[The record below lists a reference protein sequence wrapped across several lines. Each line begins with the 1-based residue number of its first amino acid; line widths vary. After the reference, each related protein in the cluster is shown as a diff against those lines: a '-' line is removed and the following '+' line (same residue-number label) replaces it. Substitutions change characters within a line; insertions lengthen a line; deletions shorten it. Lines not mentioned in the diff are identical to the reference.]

1 MLCDLTFIKFLII
14 YTIMISNRA
23 LSFKLQS
30 QVLAAVRNF
39 SLNAGSKPILL
50 GGIDKE
56 NAIKSLNGWKLMK
69 DRDAIQKSFI
79 FNDFVEAFGF
89 MSKVAVVSEEMSHHP
104 EWFNVYNKVDVT
116 LSTHDCSG
124 LSQLDI
130 DLARKMDA
138 LTPKS

>member
-1 MLCDLTFIKFLII
+1 
-14 YTIMISNRA
+14 MISNRA
-23 LSFKLQS
+23 VSFMSQALKPGIVRSLSLKAS
-30 QVLAAVRNF
+30 GKPVLLR
-39 SLNAGSKPILL
+39 
-50 GGIDKE
+50 GIDKE
-56 NAIKSLNGWKLMK
+56 NALKSLNGWKLMS

-130 DLARKMDA
+130 DLATKLDEMA
-138 LTPKS
+138 PLS